1 MASTPPLHR
10 GHAALLNL
18 LADDDGGRTAY
29 LRGGTVQFDRASQDF
44 LIGWYEQ
51 LKDWQLIHAE
61 DLMGRSEKIGEKVS
75 LTADGVAIVE
85 RIRAKSA

>member
-18 LADDDGGRTAY
+18 LAVDGACTAY
-29 LRGGTVQFDRASQDF
+29 IRGGTVQFDRASQDF
-44 LIGWYEQ
+44 LVGWYQQ

-61 DLMGRSEKIGEKVS
+61 DLMGRSEKIGETVS
-75 LTADGVAIVE
+75 LTDGGAAIVE
-85 RIRAKSA
+85 RLRAKSA